1 MKLLNIALKD
11 LSRISRSPFGIG
23 MALVVPLLIT
33 GLIYF
38 AFGGISSGGGSL
50 APARVV
56 VVNLDQPPAGSPF
69 AAGPLL
75 EQVLVGTQ
83 MASLMQVTTSPS
95 EGAARLA
102 VENKQADMAVVIPAN
117 FTQVALNGSSKASL
131 LVYFDPVLQVQPK
144 ILEAIL
150 RDTLDDFSGTGIAI
164 ATLLEG
170 WKQLGLP
177 DGESQIP
184 LVERLYVEWIRNSQ
198 APEGSAIGSAF
209 VLQKP
214 AAPQTADSNPL
225 LAQTM
230 AGMMIFFV
238 FYSGAVVAMNILQED
253 EQGTLARL
261 FSTPTAKGQILL
273 GKLVSVLLV
282 MVIQTILL
290 LLLSSLFF
298 GIHWGSPLSLVLADL
313 GTIAIAG
320 GLGLFLMSLIRSSRQ
335 SGPILGGVLTLTAM
349 LGGLFT
355 VSLPSI
361 PKAFQVANLFTP
373 QGWALR
379 AWKLSLSGASPVD
392 LLVPFAVML
401 VSGLILFAVGLFRFK
416 RRYA

>member
-1 MKLLNIALKD
+1 
-11 LSRISRSPFGIG
+11 
-23 MALVVPLLIT
+23 
-33 GLIYF
+33 
-38 AFGGISSGGGSL
+38 
-50 APARVV
+50 
-56 VVNLDQPPAGSPF
+56 
-69 AAGPLL
+69 
-75 EQVLVGTQ
+75 
-83 MASLMQVTTSPS
+83 
-95 EGAARLA
+95 
-102 VENKQADMAVVIPAN
+102 
-117 FTQVALNGSSKASL
+117 
-131 LVYFDPVLQVQPK
+131 
-144 ILEAIL
+144 
-150 RDTLDDFSGTGIAI
+150 
-164 ATLLEG
+164 
-170 WKQLGLP
+170 
-177 DGESQIP
+177 
-184 LVERLYVEWIRNSQ
+184 VEWIRNSQ

>member
-1 MKLLNIALKD
+1 MKLLDIALKD
-11 LSRISRSPFGIG
+11 LSRISRSPFGVG

-38 AFGGISSGGGSL
+38 AFGGISSGSGSL

-56 VVNLDQPPAGSPF
+56 VADLDQPPADALF

-75 EQVLVGTQ
+75 EQVLTGTQ
-83 MASLMQVTTSPS
+83 MASLMQVTPLPS
-95 EGAARLA
+95 EGTARLA
-102 VENKQADMAVVIPAN
+102 VENKQADMAVIIPTN
-117 FTQVALNGSSKASL
+117 FTQVALNGSNKASL

-150 RDTLDDFSGTGIAI
+150 RDTLDGFSGTGIAI

-184 LVERLYVEWIRNSQ
+184 DVQRQYVEWIRRAQ
-198 APEGSAIGSAF
+198 APEGSAVSSAF

-214 AAPQTADSNPL
+214 AAAQTSDSNPL

-290 LLLSSLFF
+290 LLLSSLLF

-313 GTIAIAG
+313 GMIAIAG

-355 VSLPSI
+355 ASIPSLP
-361 PKAFQVANLFTP
+361 PAFDVANLFTP
-373 QGWALR
+373 QGWALQ
-379 AWKLSLSGASPVD
+379 AWKLSLSGAGPLD

-401 VSGLILFAVGLFRFK
+401 ILGLILFAVGLFRFK

>member
-1 MKLLNIALKD
+1 
-11 LSRISRSPFGIG
+11 
-23 MALVVPLLIT
+23 MAP
-33 GLIYF
+33 
-38 AFGGISSGGGSL
+38 
-50 APARVV
+50 
-56 VVNLDQPPAGSPF
+56 
-69 AAGPLL
+69 
-75 EQVLVGTQ
+75 
-83 MASLMQVTTSPS
+83 
-95 EGAARLA
+95 
-102 VENKQADMAVVIPAN
+102 
-117 FTQVALNGSSKASL
+117 SKASL

-150 RDTLDDFSGTGIAI
+150 RDTLDGFSGTGIAI

-184 LVERLYVEWIRNSQ
+184 SVERLYVEWIRNSQ

-214 AAPQTADSNPL
+214 AVPQTADSNPL

-261 FSTPTAKGQILL
+261 FSTPTAKGQILV

-290 LLLSSLFF
+290 LLLSSLLF
-298 GIHWGSPLSLVLADL
+298 GIKWGSPLSLVLADL
-313 GTIAIAG
+313 GMIAIAG

-355 VSLPSI
+355 VSIPSI
-361 PKAFQVANLFTP
+361 PPAFQVANLFTP
-373 QGWALR
+373 QGWALQ
-379 AWKLSLSGASPVD
+379 AWKLSLSGASPVE

-401 VSGLILFAVGLFRFK
+401 VSGSIPFCRRPVSLQAAVRV
-416 RRYA
+416 RERCASWN